1 MRELSFFKS
10 LSLIHLIAISVLLY
24 SGCSLNPFNNRNSNE
39 LEVELTKELTKTF
52 APVKEDSTANSATAH
67 LKGCVKVNSI
77 ESWLKSEFPRISY
90 ELILSESDLE
100 IWATN
105 TDKAPIQI
113 TSLQKNGFTTHSCE
127 FEFPSKASWEAQ
139 KARFIED
146 LENLIVA
153 PDSAS
158 IKSF

>member
-1 MRELSFFKS
+1 MRALSFLQS
-10 LSLIHLIAISVLLY
+10 LSIIHLIALSVLLY
-24 SGCSLNPFNNRNSNE
+24 SGCSLNPSNNRNLIE
-39 LEVELTKELTKTF
+39 LEAELTKTI
-52 APVKEDSTANSATAH
+52 APVKENSTANSATAH
-67 LKGCVKVNSI
+67 LKGCMKVNSI

-105 TDKAPIQI
+105 ADKTPIQI

-139 KARFIED
+139 KARFIDD
-146 LENLIVA
+146 LENLIIV

>member
-1 MRELSFFKS
+1 MRALSFFKS
-10 LSLIHLIAISVLLY
+10 LSLIHLIAVSVLLY
-24 SGCSLNPFNNRNSNE
+24 SGCSLNPSNNRNLTE
-39 LEVELTKELTKTF
+39 LEAELTKNF
-52 APVKEDSTANSATAH
+52 APVKENSTANSATAH
-67 LKGCVKVNSI
+67 LKGCMKVNSI

-105 TDKAPIQI
+105 SDKTPIQI

-146 LENLIVA
+146 LENLIVT